1 MTTNGNG
8 NGNGKAVV
16 HFVKTVTTI
25 VGAVVVIG
33 GLAFGSVAWFIGVQ
47 TKDLSATQHEKMDK
61 AREAFKQ
68 KVTDD
73 YETKQHAQEIHTAIT
88 EKIDDAKE
96 QRQEISKKLDKII
109 WLVGRKGNDDD

>member
-25 VGAVVVIG
+25 VGAVVTVG
-33 GLAFGSVAWFIGVQ
+33 TVAFALTAWFIGVQ
-47 TKDLSATQHEKMDK
+47 TKDMSTTQHEELRK
-61 AREAFKQ
+61 ARTSFEQ
-68 KVTDD
+68 KVQSD